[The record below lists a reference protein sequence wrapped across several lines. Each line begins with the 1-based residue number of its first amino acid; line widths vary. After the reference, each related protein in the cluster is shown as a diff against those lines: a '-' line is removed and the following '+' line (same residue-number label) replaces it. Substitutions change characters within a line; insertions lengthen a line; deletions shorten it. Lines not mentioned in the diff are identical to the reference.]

1 MKPAVIAIVG
11 VVVLAAAGPV
21 AAADG
26 ADEPEVDDP
35 WPDPRWPGQEAAT
48 ENNSTVAP
56 GQHLAGAVGA
66 QGATVEG
73 ELWNRS
79 LSERLANASGDVERA
94 RVLAEEIDT
103 AERYVERLEAI
114 RSNLT
119 AAWSDRELSEGEY
132 RTSVS
137 ELVIRARGVEV
148 RANRT
153 LRAAEELPTVTREV
167 YGVNVTRAE
176 NLSVRAHDL
185 YQFDDAVG
193 REVANE
199 TLDNGSDETE
209 LPMGEWDRSEP
220 RSVGTTALA

>member
-1 MKPAVIAIVG
+1 MKPAVIVIVG

-26 ADEPEVDDP
+26 ADEADPDDP
-35 WPDPRWPGQEAAT
+35 WPDPQWPGQEAAA

-94 RVLAEEIDT
+94 QVLAEEIDT
-103 AERYVERLEAI
+103 AETYVERLEAI

-119 AAWSDRELSEGEY
+119 AAWNDRELSEGEY

-153 LRAAEELPTVTREV
+153 LRAAEELPAVTREA
-167 YGVNVTRAE
+167 YDVNVTRAE

-209 LPMGEWDRSEP
+209 LPMSDRP
-220 RSVGTTALA
+220 RSVSAEVSTE